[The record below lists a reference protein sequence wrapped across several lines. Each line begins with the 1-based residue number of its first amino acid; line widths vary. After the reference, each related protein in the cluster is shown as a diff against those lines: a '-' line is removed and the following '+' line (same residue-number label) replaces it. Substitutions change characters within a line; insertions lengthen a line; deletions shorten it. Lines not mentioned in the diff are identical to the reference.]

1 MSVSMGFIARL
12 VIGGAVAAVGALMVI
27 RTMGFLEFFGPVAWA
42 EEKLGA
48 GGSALFYKL
57 LGVVIAF
64 LGFAVMT
71 NIWNDIL
78 IATLGQL
85 FPQYRK

>member
-1 MSVSMGFIARL
+1 MGFIARIL
-12 VIGGAVAAVGALMVI
+12 IGGAIAGVGVLMVV
-27 RTMGFLEFFGPVAWA
+27 RTMGFLDFFGPVAWA
-42 EEKLGA
+42 ENKLGP

-57 LGVVIAF
+57 LGVVIAL

-71 NIWNDIL
+71 NLWNDIL

-85 FPQYRK
+85 FPQYRN